1 MNDQRRTEIK
11 VGIIVLIGIIVFIWI
26 LGWAKN
32 FNLTSSEKS
41 LLVKFDDVSGLEIGD
56 YVTVNG
62 VKKGHVEDFNING
75 DNVVVKLSIDANVKL
90 KNDAQFQVT
99 MLDLMGGKKVNIIPG
114 VSSEPLDYSEIQS
127 GIFLADIPK
136 VMSILGNVEND
147 ILVIVND
154 IKLSL
159 KSLNNYLNDSKF
171 NTDIKSSISNL
182 NKASTKLNLL
192 LDENRE
198 GIKQLT
204 SNTVELTQ
212 NVNDLISEN
221 KESLKISI
229 NNIQTL
235 IKKTDDLISK
245 ANSFT
250 DEIKN
255 KQNNIGKILYDD
267 ELYKNLTQSLSQL
280 NELTKIL
287 INQLKTDGVNVDA
300 HIF

>member
-114 VSSEPLDYSEIQS
+114 ISSEPLDYSEIQS

-136 VMSILGNVEND
+136 VMSILGNVKND
-147 ILVIVND
+147 IPVIVND

-235 IKKTDDLISK
+235 LKKTDDLISK

>member
-1 MNDQRRTEIK
+1 MNDEKRTEIK
-11 VGIIVLIGIIVFIWI
+11 VGIIVLIGIIIFIWI

-32 FNLTSSEKS
+32 FSLTSKERS

-75 DNVVVKLSIDANVKL
+75 DNVIVKLLIDSDVIL
-90 KNDAQFQVT
+90 KSDAQFQVS
-99 MLDLMGGKKVNIIPG
+99 MLDLMGGKKINIIPG
-114 VSSEPLDYSEIQS
+114 ISSEPLDYNAVQS

-136 VMSILGNVEND
+136 VMSILGSAEND
-147 ILVIVND
+147 IPAIMGD

-159 KSLNNYLNDSKF
+159 KSLNNYLNDDKF
-171 NTDIKSSISNL
+171 NSDVKSSISNL
-182 NKASTKLNLL
+182 NSASRKLNLL

-204 SNTVELTQ
+204 SNTVELTK
-212 NVNDLISEN
+212 NVNNFISEN
-221 KESLKISI
+221 KESLKTSI
-229 NNIQTL
+229 NNIQAL

-255 KQNNIGKILYDD
+255 KKNNLGKILYDD
-267 ELYKNLTQSLSQL
+267 EVYKNLSESLNQL
-280 NELTKIL
+280 NTLTKIL
-287 INQLKTDGVNVDA
+287 IEQLQTDGVNVDA
-300 HIF
+300 NIF